1 MLDSAVG
8 LCYIHLLL
16 SPQYVL
22 TSLTASRLS
31 SLSILVL
38 TADLLEFMNVKRSRS
53 IFIEVAKKLSTLW
66 PGNMFYISLYVN
78 AELLSNKGRKT
89 PINGKHEYKST

>member
-1 MLDSAVG
+1 MDLELGQQIVSHG
-8 LCYIHLLL
+8 QSPKTSIQQSPLLL
-16 SPQYVL
+16 L
-22 TSLTASRLS
+22 
-31 SLSILVL
+31 
-38 TADLLEFMNVKRSRS
+38 LLEFMNVKRSRS